1 MSARDAGSSLRLFF
15 ALWPSADMQAELATA
30 AAPAIHA
37 AGGRPIPQGNLHAT
51 LAFLGSVPRASFE
64 ALGAIASNVAAS
76 WRQSAGSRSRADD
89 SSREPPI
96 VLRLDG
102 TEYWRRAGIL
112 VAHASQVPQAAIDLA
127 QTLKESLVAGG
138 FSPDL
143 KPFHAHVTLARKVPR
158 ARDAAMSPVTWSFDG
173 FALVASQTAPSGSS
187 YSVVRTWALDE
198 RCS

>member
-1 MSARDAGSSLRLFF
+1 MSARDAGSNLRLFF
-15 ALWPSADMQAELATA
+15 ALWPSADMQAELAMA

-76 WRQSAGSRSRADD
+76 WRAGD

-112 VAHASQVPQAAIDLA
+112 VAHASPVPQAAIDLA
-127 QTLKESLVAGG
+127 QTLKQSLVTAG
-138 FSPDL
+138 FAPDL
-143 KPFHAHVTLARKVPR
+143 KPFRAHVTLARKVQR